1 MSTNETRLFCGVFVS
16 VLDLCIAAD
25 AYTRLQRPLRSIKLI
40 RRRIENGTIAFN
52 EKGRRIN
59 ISQFSTSVW
68 EKIIEN
74 LVDIRLESAESDI
87 ALEAITS
94 IGDVGD
100 SFYEEKQTWWDAVS
114 MLQYDWDQFVNE
126 SGGIMGIFKRR
137 IQIVRILLRSFG
149 LVLPTIQNFSTESYE
164 NDDQDPQIPV
174 AFPFPSNTSKSS
186 ALLFK

>member
-59 ISQFSTSVW
+59 VSRFSSSVW
-68 EKIIEN
+68 EKIIEK
-74 LVDIRLESAESDI
+74 ESAESDV

-137 IQIVRILLRSFG
+137 IQVFRFPHLLYC
-149 LVLPTIQNFSTESYE
+149 LC
-164 NDDQDPQIPV
+164 
-174 AFPFPSNTSKSS
+174 
-186 ALLFK
+186 